1 MSTLEPQKIETRG
14 GQRVGAGRKKR
25 DQKEK
30 IIIENIKVRKST
42 QMKAQAIRDMTGKK
56 IISII
61 EDLINAEYLRV
72 CQLNNIKPGQF
83 PNTEQEISEYN
94 QKIQANLEGL

>member
-1 MSTLEPQKIETRG
+1 MSTLKPKKVDTRG
-14 GQRVGAGRKKR
+14 GQRVGAGRKKGE
-25 DQKEK
+25 QKEK

-42 QMKAQAIRDMTGKK
+42 QMKAQAIRDITGKK

-72 CQLNNIKPGQF
+72 CQSNNIKPEQF
-83 PNTEQEISEYN
+83 PNTEQEILEYK
-94 QKIQANLEGL
+94 QKIHANLEGL